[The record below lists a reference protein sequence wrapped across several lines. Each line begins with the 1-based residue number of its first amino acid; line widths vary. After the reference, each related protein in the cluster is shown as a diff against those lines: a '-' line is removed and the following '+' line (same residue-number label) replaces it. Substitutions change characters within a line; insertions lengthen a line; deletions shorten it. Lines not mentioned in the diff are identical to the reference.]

1 MVVVPK
7 VLVCTGQPGCK
18 FTNWPQVY
26 ENSPVLLSQCLDYKH
41 GQSTWLRGLFKL
53 CFLELFD
60 EVKALFLLDLLA
72 RSDIKMDAN
81 RL

>member
-7 VLVCTGQPGCK
+7 VLVCTGQPGCE

-41 GQSTWLRGLFKL
+41 GQSAWRRELFKL
-53 CFLELFD
+53 CFLESFD
-60 EVKALFLLDLLA
+60 EVKTLFLLDLLA
-72 RSDIKMDAN
+72 RSDIKMGAN
-81 RL
+81 PF